1 MYCKG
6 IAKVMQRY
14 SKDIAKILQRYCK
27 GIAKVL
33 QRYCKGMT
41 NSYVEEPRKP
51 VSQKRVGLKI
61 LGIGDNS
68 FMQYK

>member
-1 MYCKG
+1 
-6 IAKVMQRY
+6 
-14 SKDIAKILQRYCK
+14 
-27 GIAKVL
+27 
-33 QRYCKGMT
+33 MT

>member
-1 MYCKG
+1 MKLMG
-6 IAKVMQRY
+6 FPKRHWETQMG
-14 SKDIAKILQRYCK
+14 LQRS
-27 GIAKVL
+27 KVL